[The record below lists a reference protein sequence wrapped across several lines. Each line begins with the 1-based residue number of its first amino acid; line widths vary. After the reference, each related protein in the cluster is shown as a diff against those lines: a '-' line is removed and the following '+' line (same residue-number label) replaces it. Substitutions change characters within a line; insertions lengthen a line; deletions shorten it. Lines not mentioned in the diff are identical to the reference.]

1 MRHYSTRAYFV
12 ITLCHAFRHILI
24 LLIYVIY
31 KHDRKLQVIRKAAHA
46 GTNWFYHLQLFN
58 LLYHENWVKRVSLWG
73 NKQTFLL
80 YMNPSCKHAYW
91 QQNLVY
97 FALIHYA
104 PTHHFAIITYRH
116 AIICSYANVTNIE
129 SKSSWI
135 EPSCDLYVTRH
146 IAIKYQATY
155 FSILIVLCQHHPRS
169 ITWK

>member
-104 PTHHFAIITYRH
+104 PTHHFTIITYTDMQ
-116 AIICSYANVTNIE
+116 SYALMPTLRILKVNLLELNLLAIYMLHVT
-129 SKSSWI
+129 
-135 EPSCDLYVTRH
+135 
-146 IAIKYQATY
+146 
-155 FSILIVLCQHHPRS
+155 
-169 ITWK
+169 